1 MTTPRPATRDAT
13 AAAVFLTPLLLASP
27 LVAVMHVAALSVA
40 VLAPLPA
47 QAAGAKLDPTGS
59 FAIRWWT
66 VEDGLP
72 ETPLTSIDVAPDGS
86 VWCATRTSLARFDG
100 QAFDVIPAAVTAP
113 IRRQIGDFLSIG
125 FDGLGTLWIVGRE
138 GAAASK
144 YEPPDHAGPD
154 FTGDWTIY
162 PATSGPLEHVIFD
175 RQGAPRFV
183 GANRVLARDGR
194 RLVEVGP
201 PRGPDAFPF
210 YAACIDS
217 RTNDLWLWGFGV
229 ARRIVGGQPRDD
241 AAEFKGKIIN
251 IAPGSHGVWAGLVDA
266 KAKVVEGAAFF
277 QDGRWTEW
285 PMPERPATPTREG
298 HVVEATDGTL
308 WLSSHASIHA
318 LHDGH
323 WRTAVDGLPDFSL
336 TTQRMR
342 ASRNGTVWAACS
354 GGLLAID
361 RTILRVSPL
370 PPARVLHRCSDGS
383 FLAGIPGAIVS
394 LDRMA
399 DGTIT
404 RGENVATLPDGVVP
418 TAIAEQGDGTLFV
431 GTRDS
436 FIYRVRNGEATVV
449 TQTPGSRL
457 EVRNVHS
464 IVCDAADRIWAG
476 TDNGLAVYDAEHNC
490 FDPLPAFTAP
500 TPLPVIG
507 LAAEADGSLL
517 VAMPGRGIDRLAAD
531 GQVRHEIPA
540 GLMPGRRTVR
550 FCRSSDETV
559 WAAGDLGLLRW
570 GRGGRMTVFDDGQGL
585 VERSLVAAIPD
596 GRGRLWLACRDG
608 HLQGVRLA
616 DLEAAADDP
625 AGVVRGI
632 VLGPLDGL
640 GETELLGGLARSADG
655 GVLATTAAGVVRFDP
670 PAGPPATGAAAAS
683 ISIVQR
689 DERPGI
695 TFQYAAVTTDEFE
708 PPLYQTRL
716 VGIDPGWSAPGRQ
729 HVRNYAAIPPGRHRF
744 EVRQLRGDAVSS
756 FPIASIEVLVP
767 TPYWRKTWFM
777 AASLV
782 GVAGLG
788 AAVAWWAGR
797 LANRRRIAL
806 LEQEQERQRDRA
818 RIARDI
824 HDSLGARLT
833 QIAMMSDLMR
843 RSAMQPTTADIVPLD
858 AQLDEIYRT
867 AQSLTRSVDEIV
879 WAVNPAN
886 DTLRRFCT
894 FVAHDVEEM
903 ARGGGLDLGIDVDDD
918 DDVPDMVL
926 PSSARHHL
934 CLIVREAVANVL
946 KHAHAT
952 TLDFRLHIRS
962 SLLEMTIADDG
973 NGFCPGPV
981 SGEGHDGLANMQARA
996 TDLGGT
1002 VAISSDPR
1010 QGTKV
1015 RITVPLP
1022 AGTIASCPA
1031 AVRQPL
1037 GGENDGTDGHSR
1049 RYS

>member
-1 MTTPRPATRDAT
+1 MTMPKRATRHATFGALLT
-13 AAAVFLTPLLLASP
+13 AAGMLASA
-27 LVAVMHVAALSVA
+27 LSVAALS
-40 VLAPLPA
+40 PRPTC
-47 QAAGAKLDPTGS
+47 AAGSKLDPTRE

-72 ETPLTSIDVAPDGS
+72 ETPLTSLDVAPDGS
-86 VWCATRTSLARFDG
+86 VWCATRTSLSRFDG
-100 QAFDVIPAAVTAP
+100 QAFDGIPAAVTAP
-113 IRRQIGDFLSIG
+113 IHRQIGDFLSIG

-138 GAAASK
+138 GAAASQR
-144 YEPPDHAGPD
+144 ETRDHANAA
-154 FTGDWTIY
+154 FSGDWTIY

-183 GANRVLARDGR
+183 GANRVLTRDGR
-194 RLVEVGP
+194 ELVAVDL
-201 PRGPDAFPF
+201 PRGVDAFKF
-210 YAACIDS
+210 YDACIDS
-217 RTNDLWLWGFGV
+217 RTDDLWLWGFGV
-229 ARRIVGGQPRDD
+229 ARRIVGGQRRDD
-241 AAEFKGKIIN
+241 AAQFRGKIIN
-251 IAPGSHGVWAGLVDA
+251 IAPGSRGVWAGLVDA
-266 KAKVVEGAAFF
+266 KAKVVEGAALF

-285 PMPERPATPTREG
+285 PMPERPATQTREG
-298 HVVEATDGTL
+298 HVVEAADGTL

-318 LHDGH
+318 LRDGH
-323 WRTAVDGLPDFSL
+323 WRTAVDGLLDFSL
-336 TTQRMR
+336 TTQRMK
-342 ASRNGTVWAACS
+342 ASRNGTVWVACS

-370 PPARVLHRCSDGS
+370 PPARVLHRRSDGS
-383 FLAGIPGAIVS
+383 LLAGIPGAIVS
-394 LDRMA
+394 LEQLA
-399 DGTIT
+399 DGTMT
-404 RGENVATLPDGVVP
+404 RGETVATLPDSVVP

-436 FIYRVRNGEATVV
+436 FIYRLRNGEAAVV
-449 TQTPGSRL
+449 AQTPGSRL
-457 EVRNVHS
+457 EVRNVHALA
-464 IVCDAADRIWAG
+464 CDAADRIWAG
-476 TDNGLAVYDAEHNC
+476 TDYGLAVYDAENDC
-490 FDPLPAFTAP
+490 FNPLPAFPAATR
-500 TPLPVIG
+500 LPVIG

-517 VAMPGRGIDRLAAD
+517 VAMPGHGIDRLTAD
-531 GQVRHEIPA
+531 GQIRHEIPA

-550 FCRSSDETV
+550 FCRSPDDTI

-570 GRGGRMTVFDDGQGL
+570 GRGGRITVFDERQGL
-585 VERSLVAAIPD
+585 VERSLVAAMPD
-596 GRGRLWLACRDG
+596 DRGRLWLACRDG

-616 DLEAAADDP
+616 DLEAAANDAD
-625 AGVVRGI
+625 GVVRGI

-640 GETELLGGLARSADG
+640 GETELLGGLARAADG
-655 GVLATTAAGVVRFDP
+655 GLLVTTAAGVGRLDP
-670 PAGPPATGAAAAS
+670 PTGPPAPAAAAAP

-689 DERPGI
+689 DERSG
-695 TFQYAAVTTDEFE
+695 TTLEYASVTTDEFE

-716 VGIDPGWSAPGRQ
+716 VGIDPGWSAPGHHHART
-729 HVRNYAAIPPGRHRF
+729 YAAIPPGRHRF
-744 EVRQLRGDAVSS
+744 EVRQLRGDAVTDFSVGGLDVVV
-756 FPIASIEVLVP
+756 PI
-767 TPYWRKTWFM
+767 PYWRTPWFM
-777 AASLV
+777 AASLC

-806 LEQEQERQRDRA
+806 LEQEQERQRDRS

-833 QIAMMSDLMR
+833 QIAMTSDLMR
-843 RSAMQPTTADIVPLD
+843 RSATQPTTAETVPLD
-858 AQLDEIYRT
+858 EQLDEIYRT

-894 FVAHDVEEM
+894 FVAHDVEAM

-918 DDVPDMVL
+918 DDVPDLVL

-962 SLLEMTIADDG
+962 GRLEMTIADDG
-973 NGFCPGPV
+973 HGFCPGPV
-981 SGEGHDGLANMQARA
+981 SGQGHNGLANMQARA

-1002 VAISSDPR
+1002 VAISSVPG
-1010 QGTKV
+1010 QGTKI
-1015 RITVPLP
+1015 RISAPLP
-1022 AGTIASCPA
+1022 TGTGVSAPA
-1031 AVRQPL
+1031 ADRRPL
-1037 GGENDGTDGHSR
+1037 GIETDARYDRSG